1 MPPSR
6 GPGRP
11 SAQGDLSVIIPPTR
25 DGVEATPPSLL
36 PPLVGASFRSK
47 RPRRRKPRKLARFS
61 RGPRRRPR
69 LEFSISETSS
79 HGFVSARS
87 PADTNLASS
96 DNVHGSLPDTTKPCD
111 FDSISS
117 SVPVPASAALRWK
130 LAAAETDASPAERLL
145 KKQGLRRRLCE
156 AQKVLRNGPQYF
168 LPKVPRDPAM
178 QPVMRIIDRAYSRRP
193 TEEVPFAQGAD
204 LDVSRLVGHFWAM
217 EDMQE
222 MPETLKEVMRETY
235 EAELDAIHYVRQHG
249 HTSGKLLNAEAAA
262 ALGMPSAT
270 VESWRDGSKLNL
282 NAAPA
287 AYYRRPYSS
296 VYDSLDTLLQ
306 VCRETL
312 RLLRLGKVMP
322 WLKKPLIVSPTAMI
336 VKPSPFEPDG
346 WKRRICYDK
355 TASGLNGIIDIPAS
369 KLPTIFTLLGSMG
382 SGYYMGKSDLKDMFF
397 NFPLHSDYWTLMGFS
412 HPVSGQYM
420 VLPFFPFGLKNAP
433 GDCQLFAEQVRD
445 VIQTESDAR
454 MTGLPSHP
462 LLTCVPR
469 RRAGLVAAATP
480 KEAASHVYI
489 DDFQYLCKLLEQGL
503 EIFEIGARVFELV
516 GLIEKVVKR
525 EGPARV
531 MALLGFEFHSLTGIL
546 RIPEGKRMEILSLLD
561 TVLLS
566 STRREAIP
574 YSLLL
579 SLVGKLTWA
588 STGIE
593 LGRAFLAGIRVPLDA
608 VSSMLTTPASRRA
621 FLIPVHEH
629 TPMVLD
635 LTWWREALLAN
646 SGAVTV
652 HLGASGLFERWQWDD
667 VFGAPVPIDVVQ
679 VFADACPVGGGWCWG
694 CERRAFTWN
703 RSERRHHINILEA
716 FTILKFLQSE
726 AEAMAG
732 ARVLQWSDNMV
743 TVRALRKG
751 ASSSAVMRSLIRQI
765 RLICVSYDIQFCVA
779 HIAGV
784 DNVLAD
790 SLSRGMLASRC
801 ASWSFNR
808 YIMQRWKAYT
818 GGFDV
823 DAFCDPSGRA
833 SQGARHCHV
842 ADDPFVANLEGLVV
856 WAFPPLD
863 LVSKF
868 MQEAPGWGCRV
879 LLAALPMEA
888 AQEPHFTGRLLH
900 RYPSHHGLFVR
911 PSGQTTVLC
920 PAMGFAMGVFALS

>member
-1 MPPSR
+1 MQPIMR
-6 GPGRP
+6 MIDK
-11 SAQGDLSVIIPPTR
+11 AY
-25 DGVEATPPSLL
+25 A
-36 PPLVGASFRSK
+36 
-47 RPRRRKPRKLARFS
+47 
-61 RGPRRRPR
+61 RRP
-69 LEFSISETSS
+69 L
-79 HGFVSARS
+79 
-87 PADTNLASS
+87 
-96 DNVHGSLPDTTKPCD
+96 
-111 FDSISS
+111 
-117 SVPVPASAALRWK
+117 
-130 LAAAETDASPAERLL
+130 
-145 KKQGLRRRLCE
+145 
-156 AQKVLRNGPQYF
+156 
-168 LPKVPRDPAM
+168 
-178 QPVMRIIDRAYSRRP
+178 
-193 TEEVPFAQGAD
+193 EEVPFKEDADFDVAQ
-204 LDVSRLVGHFWAM
+204 LVGHFWTM
-217 EDMQE
+217 NDMQD
-222 MPETLKEVMRETY
+222 MPQALQDVLRETY
-235 EAELDAIHYVRQHG
+235 EAENVAIEYVQHHG
-249 HTSGKLLNAEAAA
+249 HTSGKLLNADAAR
-262 ALGMPSAT
+262 ALGLPSST
-270 VESWRDGSKLNL
+270 VEAWRNGSKLRL
-282 NAAPA
+282 NAAPD

-296 VYDSLDTLLQ
+296 VYDSLETLLQ

-312 RLLRLGKVMP
+312 RLLKLGKIMP

-355 TASGLNGIIDIPAS
+355 SVSGLNAIIDIPAA
-369 KLPTIFTLLGSMG
+369 KLPTIFTLLASMG

-420 VLPFFPFGLKNAP
+420 VLPFFPFGLRNAP
-433 GDCQLFAEQVRD
+433 GDCQLYAEQVRD

-462 LLTCVPR
+462 LLECVPR
-469 RRAGLVAAATP
+469 RAAGLEAAVTP
-480 KEAASHVYI
+480 EESASHVYI

-503 EIFEIGARVFELV
+503 EVFEIGARVFELV

-531 MALLGFEFHSLTGIL
+531 MALLGFEFHSLTGVL
-546 RIPEGKRMEILSLLD
+546 RIPDGKCGEILSLLD
-561 TVLLS
+561 AVLQAS
-566 STRREAIP
+566 VRREAIP
-574 YSLLL
+574 FSLLL

-593 LGRAFLAGIRVPLDA
+593 LGRSFLAGIRAPLDA

-629 TPMVLD
+629 ALMILD
-635 LTWWREALLAN
+635 LSWWREALHAN

-652 HLGASGLFERWQWDD
+652 HLGSNGLFERWAWDGA
-667 VFGAPVPIDVVQ
+667 FGAPVPVDVVQ

-726 AEAMAG
+726 AEAMVG
-732 ARVLQWSDNMV
+732 ARVLQWCDNMV

-751 ASSSAVMRSLIRQI
+751 SSSSAVMRSLIRQI
-765 RLICVSYDIQFCVA
+765 RLICVSYDIQFCAA

-784 DNVLAD
+784 DNIMAD
-790 SLSRGMLASRC
+790 SLSRGLLASRC

-808 YIMQRWKAYT
+808 YIMQRWMSFS
-818 GGFDV
+818 GGFDI
-823 DAFCDPSGRA
+823 DAFSDPSGRS
-833 SQGARHCHV
+833 SQGVRHCHV
-842 ADDPFVANLEGLVV
+842 AKDPFVTDLQGCTV

-863 LVSKF
+863 LVAKF
-868 MQEAPGWGCRV
+868 VHEAPDWGCRL

-888 AQEPHFTGRLLH
+888 SQLPHFRGRLLH

-911 PSGQTTVLC
+911 PSGQGSVLC
-920 PAMGFAMGVFALS
+920 PAMGFDVGVFAM